1 MNTSNTPITAS
12 AAAAR
17 AAGPATSKPGAR
29 ETLTQAPR
37 VDIFEDA
44 DGITLRADM
53 PGVPR
58 EQLQV
63 QVDGDTLTLRGAL
76 QIELPQG
83 MQPFYAELRSGA
95 WERSFTLSRE
105 LDSAAIQASMKDG
118 VLELRIPKAEHA
130 KPRRVEV
137 RLN

>member
-1 MNTSNTPITAS
+1 MNTTNTQV
-12 AAAAR
+12 
-17 AAGPATSKPGAR
+17 ATSTGNPAVAGGAR
-29 ETLTQAPR
+29 GALPQAPR

-44 DGITLRADM
+44 EGITLRADM

-63 QVDGDTLTLRGAL
+63 QVDADTLTLRGTL
-76 QIELPQG
+76 QIELPQA
-83 MQPFYAELRSGA
+83 MQPFYAELRGGA

-105 LDSAAIQASMKDG
+105 LDAGAIQASMKDG

-130 KPRRVEV
+130 KPRRVDV
-137 RLN
+137 RLG

>member
-1 MNTSNTPITAS
+1 MNTTHNPITAAAGADRPAGLAAAKS
-12 AAAAR
+12 AAR
-17 AAGPATSKPGAR
+17 DTV
-29 ETLTQAPR
+29 TQAPR

-58 EQLQV
+58 DQLQV

>member
-1 MNTSNTPITAS
+1 MNTTNTQIASSS
-12 AAAAR
+12 AAAQAG
-17 AAGPATSKPGAR
+17 AAGSGSRATPS
-29 ETLTQAPR
+29 QAPR

-44 DGITLRADM
+44 EGITLRADM

-63 QVDGDTLTLRGAL
+63 QVDGDTLTLRGPVRIDLA
-76 QIELPQG
+76 QG

-105 LDSAAIQASMKDG
+105 LDSTAIQAGMKDG

-137 RLN
+137 QLS

>member
-1 MNTSNTPITAS
+1 MNTTNTQITAAATAPSPASAKS
-12 AAAAR
+12 AAR
-17 AAGPATSKPGAR
+17 D
-29 ETLTQAPR
+29 TLAQAPR
-37 VDIFEDA
+37 VDILEDA

-58 EQLQV
+58 DQLQV

-137 RLN
+137 RLS